1 MSIIKQILT
10 LILCS
15 LCHITIAE
23 EKPNKIPKKAGLYSA
38 IIPGAGQIYTEK
50 YWKVPVIYAGFI
62 TSAYYINDSN
72 NSYQL
77 YKNSY
82 LSRTEGNT
90 NDEFQGEYSDA
101 DLRTLTDHY
110 KRNREISILFF
121 IGTYILNIIDASVTA
136 HLFDYDVSNDL
147 SIKIQPM
154 LFSREKASGISLS
167 INL

>member
-15 LCHITIAE
+15 FCCIALAE
-23 EKPNKIPKKAGLYSA
+23 EKPNKTPKKAGLYSA

-50 YWKVPVIYAGFI
+50 YWKIPIIYAGFI
-62 TSAYYINDSN
+62 TSAYYINESN

-82 LSRTEGNT
+82 LSRITGNT
-90 NDEFQGEYSDA
+90 DDGLGYSDS
-101 DLRTLTDHY
+101 DLKILTDHY
-110 KRNREISILFF
+110 KRNREISILCF

-136 HLFDYDVSNDL
+136 HLFDYDISNDL
-147 SIKIQPM
+147 SLKIKPM
-154 LFSREKASGISLS
+154 FFSREQASGISLS

>member
-15 LCHITIAE
+15 FYCITLAE

-38 IIPGAGQIYTEK
+38 IIPGAGQIYTKK
-50 YWKVPVIYAGFI
+50 YWKVPIIYAGFI
-62 TSAYYINDSN
+62 TSAYYINESN

-82 LSRTEGNT
+82 LGRITGN
-90 NDEFQGEYSDA
+90 NDDEFQGQYSDS
-101 DLRTLTDHY
+101 DLKILTDHY
-110 KRNREISILFF
+110 KRNREISILCFF
-121 IGTYILNIIDASVTA
+121 GTYILNIIDASVTA
-136 HLFDYDVSNDL
+136 HLFDYDISNDL
-147 SIKIQPM
+147 SLRIQPM
-154 LFSREKASGISLS
+154 FFSREQASGISFS